1 MSLLK
6 LLGSSSFLM
15 ANKEIVKATD
25 LECAVLLS
33 DLAGAYDYWKEKN
46 LLQDGYFFRTQS
58 EIEQNTTLSAKVQL
72 RCLKVLISKGILKT
86 KLKGAP
92 PVKYFCID
100 GKAIFSII
108 SQSVEIDL
116 SERDNLNSTNGIIQD
131 VQKGDFEI
139 SEREKLNSTKGRT
152 NNNRVNNNK
161 EIIIEYNKELSDF
174 PFSENSQELASLND
188 KTKLGEGNR
197 VNFVNEQKSEPA
209 ENAKYHFEVTQVL
222 ALLTERTGVKY
233 KVPGTKIAFE
243 KYEPYKLIKER
254 ISEGANLENIFA
266 IIEMKNKEW
275 GGSEMCKYLIP
286 STLFRKS
293 NFDKYLQQ
301 VQISVNTNQQ
311 TKNFNNQFKT
321 KEDAAFAHYYSQLR
335 DVDYGFND

>member
-25 LECAVLLS
+25 LECAILLS

-46 LLQDGYFFRTQS
+46 LLQDGYFFRTQN
-58 EIEQNTTLSAKVQL
+58 EIEQNTMLSAKVQL

-100 GKAIFSII
+100 EQAILSII
-108 SQSVEIDL
+108 SQSVEIDFY
-116 SERDNLNSTNGIIQD
+116 
-131 VQKGDFEI
+131 QKGEFEI
-139 SEREKLNSTKGRT
+139 AERENLNSTKGRT

-161 EIIIEYNKELSDF
+161 EIIIDNNNKEESDF
-174 PFSENSQELASLND
+174 SFSENYQSSTSLND
-188 KTKLGEGNR
+188 KKELEKVNR
-197 VNFVNEQKSEPA
+197 ANFVNDKESEPA
-209 ENAKYHFEVTQVL
+209 ESAKYYFEVTQVL
-222 ALLTERTGVKY
+222 ELLTERSGVNY
-233 KVPGTKIAFE
+233 KIPKTMAGIE

-254 ISEGANLENIFA
+254 INDGATLEDIFA
-266 IIEMKNKEW
+266 VVEMKNKEW
-275 GGSEMCKYLIP
+275 AGTQIYKNFVP

-301 VQISVNTNQQ
+301 LQITVKINQQ
-311 TKNFNNQFKT
+311 HTNHIIPLPEFNVFTGKGIDLTKDPSYCP
-321 KEDAAFAHYYSQLR
+321 EL
-335 DVDYGFND
+335 GF